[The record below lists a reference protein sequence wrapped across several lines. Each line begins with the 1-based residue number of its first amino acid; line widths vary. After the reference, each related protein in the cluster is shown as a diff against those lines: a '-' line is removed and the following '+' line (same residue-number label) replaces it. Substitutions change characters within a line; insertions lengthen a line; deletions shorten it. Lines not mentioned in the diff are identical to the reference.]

1 MNKEKIEK
9 MERVLSESAKYRWGI
24 LFLVS
29 FAMATNYYFYDV
41 LSPIQEEIIKLLG
54 SATLYGGI
62 ISAYSIPNTF
72 FLMAVLGGII
82 CDKLGI
88 RLTGVLFFLSMVIGA
103 FLTYYGTTDYFNKGG
118 IAYDLFNSFLTGYPP
133 AFKMMAL
140 GFFFFGLGAE
150 TSCVVIAKIVVK
162 WFKGKELATALGIN
176 VGIARVASSATFS
189 VGAWLAEP
197 TWNMPVVFGAI
208 IMLSGF
214 IAFIIYIFF
223 DIALDKSIGQ
233 KVAVDRDEEPFRF
246 KDVGKLLAT
255 PSYLYIAL
263 LCVTFY
269 SAVFPF
275 NKFAVD
281 LMQNKFSMTKQ
292 LAGLIVSVLP
302 LAQAMITPLFGW
314 VCDYKGKSASLMIIG
329 SLLLISGHTILSLT
343 SLPPWVALVL
353 LGIAFSLVPAAMW
366 PALAKIVDIK
376 RLGTAYGLT
385 FSIQNLGLFFT
396 PMLIGYVLDVSNPGV
411 SAAKQAGKEAIYNY
425 TNPILMLAFYGLLG
439 LIFAILLKRED
450 KTSGFGLELPNKV
463 KS

>member
-1 MNKEKIEK
+1 MHIIGKEKIAK
-9 MERVLSESAKYRWGI
+9 ALNESAKYRWGI
-24 LFLVS
+24 LLLVS
-29 FAMATNYYFYDV
+29 FSIATNYYFYDV

-54 SATLYGGI
+54 SATLYGSI

-72 FLMAVLGGII
+72 LFMAVLGGII

-88 RLTGVLFFLSMVIGA
+88 KITGTLFFLSMVIGS

-118 IAYDLFNSFLTGYPP
+118 IGYDLFNSFLTQYPP

-162 WFKGKELATALGIN
+162 WFKGYELATALGIN

-189 VGAWLAEP
+189 LGAYLAEP
-197 TWNMPVVFGAI
+197 AWNKPVAFGAI

-214 IAFIIYIFF
+214 VAFIIYLFF
-223 DIALDKSIGQ
+223 DIAYDKSTGQ
-233 KVAVDRDEEPFRF
+233 KVSVDTDEEPFRF

-255 PSYLYIAL
+255 PSYLFIAL

-302 LAQAMITPLFGW
+302 LAQAVITPLFGW
-314 VCDYKGKSASLMIIG
+314 VCDYKGKSASLMILG

-343 SLPPWVALVL
+343 QFPPWIALTL

-396 PMLIGYVLDVSNPGV
+396 PMLIGYVLDASNPGV
-411 SAAKQAGKEAIYNY
+411 SLAKQAGKNAIYNY
-425 TNPILMLAFYGLLG
+425 TNPILMLAFYGFLG
-439 LIFAILLKRED
+439 LIFAFLLKRED
-450 KTSGFGLELPNKV
+450 KTSGFALELPNKI
-463 KS
+463 KK